1 MDDANQSHE
10 ACEPRFEDWCEDKRV
25 PRITFVTSE
34 FADSKLVPFSIFLHF
49 GPSCI
54 FILFLLFFFSSVI
67 HRGRGEFIYIYT
79 LKEDKKREILR
90 SDLQV
95 DNFVARAL
103 LGKPRRPT
111 AFTPRHLRLVQG
123 SRSLFSPVPVR
134 CTCNRKEHGNVIAV
148 SAPCTCNTSLSL
160 SLSRSSRFFFSF
172 NEEYTKWR
180 GKKRKIFSTF

>member
-1 MDDANQSHE
+1 MCAIRQMDDENQSRE
-10 ACEPRFEDWCEDKRV
+10 ASRIDA
-25 PRITFVTSE
+25 RITFVTRE
-34 FADSKLVPFSIFLHF
+34 FELGTVLHF
-49 GPSCI
+49 FTFRSIGF
-54 FILFLLFFFSSVI
+54 FILFLLFFFF
-67 HRGRGEFIYIYT
+67 RNTQRQAYIY
-79 LKEDKKREILR
+79 KPWESKKREILR

-160 SLSRSSRFFFSF
+160 SLSLSLVSF
-172 NEEYTKWR
+172 LFLLLTRN
-180 GKKRKIFSTF
+180 I